1 MTSPQNI
8 DKAFPIHCR
17 DVPWAIILRVTDT
30 KNEQVDNSCQVE
42 RKLQRSMISLL
53 SRSNARAGLEE
64 GVNDVQ
70 PPADLIDAEEGTS
83 LPQEP
88 AVVVD
93 TAVIGL
99 HSRLASKCRINIC
112 CRLSK
117 FSVNK
122 ADRLRSR
129 VRGRARGEKKSA
141 CQEIHRK
148 EKLSFSSL
156 GLAQQHQ
163 ESKFHITG
171 DLRKNMTYPAQNP
184 LSKTSEI

>member
-1 MTSPQNI
+1 
-8 DKAFPIHCR
+8 
-17 DVPWAIILRVTDT
+17 
-30 KNEQVDNSCQVE
+30 
-42 RKLQRSMISLL
+42 MISLL
-53 SRSNARAGLEE
+53 SRSNARAVLEE
-64 GVNDVQ
+64 GVNDIQ

-83 LPQEP
+83 LPQ
-88 AVVVD
+88 
-93 TAVIGL
+93 AVIGL
-99 HSRLASKCRINIC
+99 HSRLASKCRNNIC

-117 FSVNK
+117 FSLNK

-148 EKLSFSSL
+148 EELSFFSSL

-171 DLRKNMTYPAQNP
+171 DLRKNMPYPAQNP
-184 LSKTSEI
+184 LSKTSET

>member
-1 MTSPQNI
+1 
-8 DKAFPIHCR
+8 
-17 DVPWAIILRVTDT
+17 
-30 KNEQVDNSCQVE
+30 
-42 RKLQRSMISLL
+42 MISLL
-53 SRSNARAGLEE
+53 SRSNARAVLEE
-64 GVNDVQ
+64 GVNDIQ

-88 AVVVD
+88 AAVVD

-99 HSRLASKCRINIC
+99 HSRLASKCRNNIC

-117 FSVNK
+117 FSLNK

-148 EKLSFSSL
+148 EELSFFSSL

-184 LSKTSEI
+184 LSKTSET